1 MDFIYLHR
9 SPTANCVRDGQKNR
23 RPGFALHRYDSVG
36 LMAAGKPRCDMQ
48 MVSGTQ
54 PQTFPLCPAMP
65 GISTRAADT
74 RRQDAPREERTALR
88 RRFSR
93 SARGPGAPQGPGGE
107 RSRNVPSRRAE
118 AAGELRAEPRAEGCL
133 PFPSRAIASRSSFP
147 AAKAVVPVCYSHT
160 RSHTEFPTGSSPHLK
175 KTRTRKINVTRG

>member
-1 MDFIYLHR
+1 MGWAEKQTSGLRLTPIRQRWIDGSRKAPLRYADGVRH
-9 SPTANCVRDGQKNR
+9 PTPN
-23 RPGFALHRYDSVG
+23 L
-36 LMAAGKPRCDMQ
+36 
-48 MVSGTQ
+48 
-54 PQTFPLCPAMP
+54 PLCPAMP